1 MRRCYMANYC
11 LSWERQKTK
20 NQFFNGA
27 MLPFVQSAVQ
37 KNASRIS
44 MSRIENRGM
53 ELLRWPTLNADLN
66 PEILRRKVYD
76 REKPAIENIVELKIW
91 IKSAWADI
99 QNEALN
105 KLVDNM
111 PEGSIKV
118 IKNEEK
124 STKYRMKR

>member
-1 MRRCYMANYC
+1 
-11 LSWERQKTK
+11 
-20 NQFFNGA
+20 
-27 MLPFVQSAVQ
+27 MLPFVQSSVQ
-37 KNASRIS
+37 KNTFRIS
-44 MSRIENRGM
+44 MGRIENRGM

-76 REKPAIENIVELKIW
+76 REKPAIENIVELKRW
-91 IKSAWADI
+91 IKSAWEDI

-118 IKNEEK
+118 IKKWTEIH
-124 STKYRMKR
+124 